1 LIEEGEEASA
11 SEVTKPSLFGWT
23 NMLKDNGVGESVSDK
38 QIYIYAFFKNFKLR
52 GLLLGER
59 VSNEQIL
66 CLLLPASVVVF
77 INREVSKI
85 GGVLS

>member
-1 LIEEGEEASA
+1 
-11 SEVTKPSLFGWT
+11 
-23 NMLKDNGVGESVSDK
+23 MLKDNGVGESVSDK

-66 CLLLPASVVVF
+66 CLLLPATVVVF